1 MFAVRDIRLQP
12 AGLVKFYGVVRH
24 DRLPSCSLK
33 VTRVQWI
40 DEEDRP
46 FGHGRTPRAASRP
59 LNRFVSPPRP
69 RRWSRCAPAS
79 DGVADHASRSIADDT
94 GEEHGGGEIGAEI
107 CLGLVFTTA
116 NLTWMPFSWPAGF
129 SAWSSSSGR
138 SGSIPM
144 DIAPQYA
151 GTGSGLMN
159 TGSAVAAIVSP
170 LAFGLIV
177 DLTGSWVL
185 LFAVSIAPLLLGCAM
200 AFTMH
205 PERRFAEEIP
215 GTATR

>member
-1 MFAVRDIRLQP
+1 MLS
-12 AGLVKFYGVVRH
+12 AG
-24 DRLPSCSLK
+24 
-33 VTRVQWI
+33 
-40 DEEDRP
+40 
-46 FGHGRTPRAASRP
+46 
-59 LNRFVSPPRP
+59 
-69 RRWSRCAPAS
+69 
-79 DGVADHASRSIADDT
+79 
-94 GEEHGGGEIGAEI
+94 I

-116 NLTWMPFSWPAGF
+116 NLTLDALFLPGGF
-129 SAWSSSSGR
+129 FCLELVTGPIW
-138 SGSIPM
+138 SIPM
-144 DIAPQYA
+144 DVGPQYA